1 MWQRRLQE
9 FLAKVMPVIAAYI
22 MGPYLDGPADRVSDK
37 TERSECRYEKSWL
50 ANQPRSCSSPIY
62 RGRELQSSQLF
73 PPNGAKDRQ
82 ADRGRAG
89 DDDDERRGKV
99 L

>member
-1 MWQRRLQE
+1 
-9 FLAKVMPVIAAYI
+9 MPVIVAYI

-73 PPNGAKDRQ
+73 PPNGATDRLTYRQ
-82 ADRGRAG
+82 RDG
-89 DDDDERRGKV
+89 DDDERRGKV

>member
-50 ANQPRSCSSPIY
+50 ANQPRSCSGPIY

-73 PPNGAKDRQ
+73 PPNGATDGQ
-82 ADRGRAG
+82 TGRGRDG

>member
-1 MWQRRLQE
+1 
-9 FLAKVMPVIAAYI
+9 MPVIVAYI

-62 RGRELQSSQLF
+62 QEKKESCKVPSFSDLMGRQTD
-73 PPNGAKDRQ
+73 GQ
-82 ADRGRAG
+82 A
-89 DDDDERRGKV
+89 
-99 L
+99 